1 MFYLFICTAIL
12 INTFADISVQEA
24 ALLWMAL
31 LCGYIVFSYLAIVK
45 GSERVQMKLRHE
57 YRTRIDEIQQELLSA
72 KPATTNTTAAAL
84 LDKKAASLIAKAK
97 AAGS

>member
-12 INTFADISVQEA
+12 INTFMDLSVQEA

-45 GSERVQMKLRHE
+45 GSERIQMKLRHE
-57 YRTRIDEIQQELLSA
+57 YRTSIDEIQNELLSA
-72 KPATTNTTAAAL
+72 NSTTANAAAAAL
-84 LDKKAASLIAKAK
+84 LDKKAATLIEKAK
-97 AAGS
+97 AAH